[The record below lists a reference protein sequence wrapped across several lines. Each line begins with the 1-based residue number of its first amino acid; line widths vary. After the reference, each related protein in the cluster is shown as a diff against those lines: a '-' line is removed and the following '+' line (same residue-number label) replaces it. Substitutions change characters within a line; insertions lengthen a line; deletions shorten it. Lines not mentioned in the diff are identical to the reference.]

1 MKPARILVVE
11 DEGVVAADIEE
22 CLKKLG
28 YSVVASAATAAAAI
42 RKAVEKEPDLVLMD
56 IRLKGPVDGVDAAD
70 ELHHRLGIPVVFLT
84 AYADAEILERAKR
97 TCPSGY
103 ILKPFDERSLR
114 SAIEIAL
121 HKHPLEQR
129 LIASERRLVMALRSI
144 HEAVILTDARGAVTL
159 MNRPAEAL
167 TGWKQAEAAGRRVSD
182 VFVSVHAA
190 RGSLLSD
197 PVGRVLREGVGI
209 GLGDH
214 RVLVARN
221 GNETWIR
228 GSAVPLRDSDGK
240 TIGAALVFHPAD
252 LSPAEPGSWP
262 RTLED
267 RRLETAG
274 RLAGEVAAGFT
285 HELERIE
292 RAGAAL
298 LKRLGADTEARSAI
312 ETVLEA
318 AARGSRLAGQLAR
331 YSRRRLPRPEVFD
344 LNEAVAGLD
353 SLLEAAAGE
362 TVGVVFAFDPS
373 AGCVIADRGHLEH
386 VLLNL
391 ASEAGH
397 TMRQGGQL
405 TIETRRLELSPEAN
419 GIVEGLAP
427 GAYGAVVLS
436 CPGGPAPAGDA
447 KGDINDLIELI
458 GLAGGRLRRVSE
470 PGRLVGFEIYLP
482 AAGGPA
488 AS

>member
-28 YSVVASAATAAAAI
+28 YSVVASAATAASAI

-167 TGWKQAEAAGRRVSD
+167 TGWKQAEAAGRRAGD

-252 LSPAEPGSWP
+252 LSPAEPGSSP

-285 HELERIE
+285 RELETIE

-298 LKRLGADTEARSAI
+298 LRRLGGNQEARAEV
-312 ETVLEA
+312 ETVLGA

-353 SLLEAAAGE
+353 SLIEAAAGE
-362 TVGVVFAFDPS
+362 KVQVLFSLDPS
-373 AGCVIADRGHLEH
+373 VGSVLADRGHLEH
-386 VLLNL
+386 VVLNL
-391 ASEAGH
+391 AAEARH
-397 TMRQGGQL
+397 ALTAGGQL
-405 TIETRRLELSPEAN
+405 TIETRRIEVSPEAN
-419 GIVEGLAP
+419 TMVEGLAP
-427 GAYGAVVLS
+427 GAYGALVLS
-436 CPGGPAPAGDA
+436 ATGETTSCGDPQPE
-447 KGDINDLIELI
+447 INDLVELI
-458 GLAGGRLRRVSE
+458 ALAGGRLRRVSE
-470 PGRLVGFEIYLP
+470 PSRLVSFEIYLP
-482 AAGGPA
+482 SAVEPLTN
-488 AS
+488 

>member
-11 DEGVVAADIEE
+11 DEGVVAADIED

-42 RKAVEKEPDLVLMD
+42 RKAVEKAPDLVLMD

-129 LIASERRLVMALRSI
+129 LIDSERRLVMALRSL
-144 HEAVILTDARGAVTL
+144 HEAVILTDAGGAVTL

-167 TGWKQAEAAGRRVSD
+167 TGWKQAEAAGRPVSD
-182 VFVSVHAA
+182 VFVSVHATQ
-190 RGSLLSD
+190 GSLLSD

-228 GSAVPLRDSDGK
+228 GSAAPLRDSDGK
-240 TIGAALVFHPAD
+240 TIGAALVFHSAD
-252 LSPAEPGSWP
+252 LSPAEPGGSG
-262 RTLED
+262 RTRED

-274 RLAGEVAAGFT
+274 RLAVEVADGFA
-285 HELERIE
+285 HELETIK
-292 RAGAAL
+292 RAGEAL
-298 LKRLGADTEARSAI
+298 LRRLGADTEIRTEV
-312 ETVLEA
+312 ETLLAA
-318 AARGSRLAGQLAR
+318 AARGRRLAGQLAR

-344 LNEAVAGLD
+344 LNQAVAGLD
-353 SLLEAAAGE
+353 SLIEAAAGE
-362 TVGVVFAFDPS
+362 RVQVLFTLAPS
-373 AGCVIADRGHLEH
+373 AGWVVADRGHLEH
-386 VLLNL
+386 LLLNL
-391 ASEAGH
+391 AVEARSA
-397 TMRQGGQL
+397 MREGGQL
-405 TIETRRLELSPEAN
+405 TLETRRLEVSPEAN
-419 GIVEGLAP
+419 GGVEGLEP
-427 GAYGAVVLS
+427 GAYAALVLS
-436 CPGGPAPAGDA
+436 FTGEPAPAESAERQIGD
-447 KGDINDLIELI
+447 LFELVS
-458 GLAGGRLRRVSE
+458 LAGGRLRRLSE
-470 PGRLVGFEIYLP
+470 PGRLVSFEIYLP
-482 AAGGPA
+482 ATDRAG
-488 AS
+488 